1 MPAFVLIVLFSDED
15 EDNKNVTDSLLT
27 DVEVD
32 YNQSFGVGIIL
43 YTT

>member
-1 MPAFVLIVLFSDED
+1 
-15 EDNKNVTDSLLT
+15 VTDSLLT

-43 YTT
+43 YTTWEY